1 MSGYVHLKPHFQRVS
16 SGSAFSTEVGF
27 SAMNGMIAVG
37 FEHFGQGGDLC
48 SPFHARLLTNAVNVP
63 FRINHDRVRLFM
75 GSVLTESP
83 TGNSVPSGIHSRK
96 KADTRR

>member
-1 MSGYVHLKPHFQRVS
+1 MSGYVHFKPHFQRVG

-27 SAMNGMIAVG
+27 SAMNGVIAMV

-48 SPFHARLLTNAVNVP
+48 GPFHARLLTNAVNVP
-63 FRINHDRVRLFM
+63 FRINHDRVGLFM
-75 GSVLTESP
+75 GSVLAEGP
-83 TGNSVPSGIHSRK
+83 TGDSMPGSIHARK